1 MASLNKAMIIG
12 NLTRDPETRTTPQGA
27 TVTTFSV
34 ATNMTWTDQSGQRQ
48 EKVEFHNVVAW
59 RKLGEICAT
68 YLQKGKQVYIE
79 GRLQTRDW
87 TDQQGVRKYRTEIIA
102 ENMVMLGGPG
112 GGGQGGPRP
121 QAARPQQPAQAQN
134 QGGYNDVPTIDS
146 ETPTGSNY
154 GGGPDDEEEVKVE
167 DIPF

>member
-12 NLTRDPETRTTPQGA
+12 NLTRDPESRTTPSGA

-34 ATNMTWTDQSGQRQ
+34 ATNMTWTDSSGQRQ

-59 RKLGEICAT
+59 RKLAEICAT
-68 YLQKGKQVYIE
+68 YLQKGKQVFIE

-102 ENMVMLGGPG
+102 ENMVMLGSPG
-112 GGGQGGPRP
+112 GNQGGGRP
-121 QAARPQQPAQAQN
+121 QQARPQQN
-134 QGGYNDVPTIDS
+134 NNNDVPTIDS

-154 GGGPDDEEEVKVE
+154 GGGPDNEEEVKVE